1 MMIRKDQI
9 NSIILVLFN
18 CSLMSVGQV
27 CGPLIFH
34 VYYLH
39 GGRRKWFN
47 ACLLTAGFP
56 MLLIPIAFS
65 HMLPRVRCPNQS
77 QAHAPCVLINR
88 QLVLASVGLGLLL
101 SLDGYLYSFGL
112 LYLPIS
118 ISSLL
123 GSTQLAFT
131 AVFAFLVVRHRFTHY
146 SVNAVMLMTFGSLI
160 LGFNMN
166 GDRPRECLTATAAL
180 HGFIMPAPE
189 YTHLLAGV
197 AVSFDMVMKV
207 QFLISMFATIF
218 CTIPMVINKDF
229 QVGRQR
235 VDFGLSP
242 GKYYAVVV
250 LVGVAMQFLIMGSI
264 RIIFCFTSLLGG
276 LVTSLLVPM
285 QQVFA
290 VVFLRE
296 NFTAEKG
303 MALAMCLWGFASYFY
318 GEFRTGR
325 EKKEEEL
332 APPHYK
338 ELDTGDEITS
348 IETLN

>member
-1 MMIRKDQI
+1 MEEAAQETADNGRREQQQGKMMIRKDQI

-166 GDRPRECLTATAAL
+166 GDRPRECLTASNTN
-180 HGFIMPAPE
+180 G
-189 YTHLLAGV
+189 
-197 AVSFDMVMKV
+197 S
-207 QFLISMFATIF
+207 
-218 CTIPMVINKDF
+218 
-229 QVGRQR
+229 R